1 MDKRVVQKLMTS
13 PFTVHI
19 QGKPDSMGDCAD
31 TANEEYLGYVLE
43 NVQEFINADGK
54 TELSNMQ
61 IYVDGPDAVKI
72 PPTALISCLSHKNQ
86 RIVKRAVY
94 YRAQSIPAIGVFY
107 LP

>member
-1 MDKRVVQKLMTS
+1 
-13 PFTVHI
+13 
-19 QGKPDSMGDCAD
+19 
-31 TANEEYLGYVLE
+31 
-43 NVQEFINADGK
+43 
-54 TELSNMQ
+54 MQ